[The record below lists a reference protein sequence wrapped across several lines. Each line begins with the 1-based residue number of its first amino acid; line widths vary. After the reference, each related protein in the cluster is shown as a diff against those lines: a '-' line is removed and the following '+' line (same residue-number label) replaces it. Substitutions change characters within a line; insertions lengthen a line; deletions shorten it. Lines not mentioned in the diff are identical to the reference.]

1 MCKPLVCNNKWTQI
15 QVTIRPLRS
24 FYFSPPSPTLLYP
37 DKFKEPQKN
46 NPLPSP
52 KRKRVADSSDEEE
65 EEEEEEE
72 MSEDEA
78 PSRKR

>member
-1 MCKPLVCNNKWTQI
+1 MCKPLICNNKLTQI
-15 QVTIRPLRS
+15 KVSKRPLRF
-24 FYFSPPSPTLLYP
+24 FYPPPPSPTILYP

-65 EEEEEEE
+65 EEEEEE